1 MRTRAAVISLGLLA
15 IGAPALAQHRAAAH
29 PAAATSSPPPVATAA
44 APAASASPAPA
55 TASPAPADSASAAP
69 TVAAGT
75 RPTTFD
81 IPMVQRGQ
89 GAMVHYPLPEQLAR
103 NEVPVFVQV
112 RSSAPIDHIALFY
125 RGHGATRYR
134 EVRMV
139 ATGGATYGLPN
150 GYGGLIPCEDA
161 FPPSVEY
168 YVQAIDTSGAAV
180 GSAGSSTE
188 PVALPIVRERTF
200 NIVPTLPGGTA
211 PRNCGTLDV
220 VAPTNT
226 GTTGTGPGTT
236 TGTGTTTGGTP
247 LHSVDLGEPC
257 QANNECR
264 NGLRCGSTHT
274 CVFVR
279 QN

>member
-1 MRTRAAVISLGLLA
+1 MRTRVAILSLGLLA
-15 IGAPALAQHRAAAH
+15 IGAPALAQHRATAH
-29 PAAATSSPPPVATAA
+29 PTAAASSPPPTATQSTAA
-44 APAASASPAPA
+44 SSPGPTAPVIVIASTAPAASIAPA
-55 TASPAPADSASAAP
+55 AAH
-69 TVAAGT
+69 A
-75 RPTTFD
+75 TTFD
-81 IPMVQRGQ
+81 LPMVQRGQ

-139 ATGGATYGLPN
+139 AAGGTAFGLPG
-150 GYGGLIPCEDA
+150 GYGGSIPCEDA

-188 PVALPIVRERTF
+188 PISLSIVRERTF

-211 PRNCGTLDV
+211 PRNCGTLDTAV
-220 VAPTNT
+220 STP
-226 GTTGTGPGTT
+226 GTTSTTNPTGPGTS
-236 TGTGTTTGGTP
+236 TGSTP
-247 LHSVDLGEPC
+247 THSVDLGEPC
-257 QANNECR
+257 RSNNECR